1 MSRLIGKNESTRDTI
16 ITPWTF
22 IHFLSG
28 LYITYLLKS
37 MNNTDVTAFITF
49 NLIHFIYE
57 LKDYL
62 LTYYYKNNRKTRK
75 DKANY
80 NYNSLPN
87 SVGDIIFGLL
97 GSILILYLI
106 QQNNKILDKNILI
119 IFTTISTL
127 ITLLFIFIFR
137 KYNIG

>member
-1 MSRLIGKNESTRDTI
+1 MSKLIGKNESKRDTI

-28 LYITYLLKS
+28 LYITYLLKF
-37 MNNTDVTAFITF
+37 MNKTDFASFITYNF
-49 NLIHFIYE
+49 FHFIYE
-57 LKDYL
+57 VKDYL
-62 LTYYYKNNRKTRK
+62 FTYYYKNSRKTSK

-80 NYNSLPN
+80 NYNSFPN

-119 IFTTISTL
+119 IFTTISTS
-127 ITLLFIFIFR
+127 IILLFIFSFT